1 MFDLYHITKLL
12 CKKNALLLTMEICL
26 SFAAFFTTDE
36 GNGLQN
42 GDGLRESDAQE
53 GNGLVFIDL

>member
-1 MFDLYHITKLL
+1 
-12 CKKNALLLTMEICL
+12 MESCL

-42 GDGLRESDAQE
+42 GDGVRESDAQD
-53 GNGLVFIDL
+53 GKGLVFIDL